1 VALAELQTLP
11 GIGPWSAGLVLL
23 RGLRRMDVFP
33 AGDVGAAR
41 NLPAL
46 LGLSEGWSPA
56 DASAFAARFGDRR
69 GYLYFLGLGAQLLSR
84 GLIAPAVDQ

>member
-1 VALAELQTLP
+1 V
-11 GIGPWSAGLVLL
+11 
-23 RGLRRMDVFP
+23 RRMDVFP
-33 AGDVGAAR
+33 AGDVGAAH

-84 GLIAPAVDQ
+84 GVLTPAADQ